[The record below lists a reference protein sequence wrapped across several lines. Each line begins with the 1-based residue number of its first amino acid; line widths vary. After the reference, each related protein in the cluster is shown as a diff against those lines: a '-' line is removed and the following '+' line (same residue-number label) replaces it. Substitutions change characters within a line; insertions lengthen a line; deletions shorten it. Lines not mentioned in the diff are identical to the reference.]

1 MKRKIIGILALAVL
15 ALLAGIYYHY
25 ANQPKNIFDEI
36 YQETQ
41 KTYQSNNILGNIKGF
56 DIDNIWPT
64 DDPNIVKTPSGQ
76 YIESVISNGYS
87 NVRIGF
93 NFGQNRKTVSI
104 SFKKELD
111 SKVSLSLWSMYSA
124 KDQTLTKT
132 IEILI
137 KENDSTNYID
147 DESEVKS
154 YLKKYGITTKD
165 LDGYYDKIVNQKVL
179 KDWCSI
185 YDSKFSPT
193 DYGDVTVKTQ
203 WENW

>member
-1 MKRKIIGILALAVL
+1 MKKKIISLAILCVL
-15 ALLAGIYYHY
+15 ALSAGIYYYVH
-25 ANQPKNIFDEI
+25 QPKNIFDEI

-41 KTYQSNNILGNIKGF
+41 KTYRSNNILGQ
-56 DIDNIWPT
+56 IDNFKIRGSWPT
-64 DDPNIVKTPSGQ
+64 DSDSYKYTPFGT
-76 YIESVISNGYS
+76 YEIEEENNYS
-87 NVRIGF
+87 NIRIGF
-93 NFGQNRKTVSI
+93 NFRLTQKTVSI

-154 YLKKYGITTKD
+154 YLKKNT
-165 LDGYYDKIVNQKVL
+165 VSQQK
-179 KDWCSI
+179 
-185 YDSKFSPT
+185 T
-193 DYGDVTVKTQ
+193 
-203 WENW
+203 

>member
-1 MKRKIIGILALAVL
+1 MRKKIISLAIICVL
-15 ALLAGIYYHY
+15 ALSAGIYYYVH
-25 ANQPKNIFDEI
+25 QPKNIFDEI

-64 DDPNIVKTPSGQ
+64 DDSNISQAPFGKYKKNSTD
-76 YIESVISNGYS
+76 YS
-87 NVRIGF
+87 DITIGF
-93 NFGQNRKTVSI
+93 NFKSNSRLSSI
-104 SFKKELD
+104 TFEKNITSQVAIKIWSKYTTNNKFLKKYVKIVLKNGN
-111 SKVSLSLWSMYSA
+111 S
-124 KDQTLTKT
+124 
-132 IEILI
+132 
-137 KENDSTNYID
+137 NNYID
-147 DESEVKS
+147 NESEVKS

-165 LDGYYDKIVNQKVL
+165 LDSYYDKIVNQKVL

>member
-1 MKRKIIGILALAVL
+1 
-15 ALLAGIYYHY
+15 
-25 ANQPKNIFDEI
+25 
-36 YQETQ
+36 
-41 KTYQSNNILGNIKGF
+41 
-56 DIDNIWPT
+56 
-64 DDPNIVKTPSGQ
+64 
-76 YIESVISNGYS
+76 
-87 NVRIGF
+87 
-93 NFGQNRKTVSI
+93 
-104 SFKKELD
+104 
-111 SKVSLSLWSMYSA
+111 MYSA

-165 LDGYYDKIVNQKVL
+165 LDSYYDKIVNQKVL

-185 YDSKFSPT
+185 YDSQFSPE
-193 DYGDVTVKTQ
+193 DYGNVTVKTQ

>member
-1 MKRKIIGILALAVL
+1 MKKKIISLAILCVL
-15 ALLAGIYYHY
+15 ALSAGIYYYVH
-25 ANQPKNIFDEI
+25 QPKNIFDEI

-93 NFGQNRKTVSI
+93 NFRLTQKTVSI

-137 KENDSTNYID
+137 KENDSNDYID
-147 DESEVKS
+147 NESEVKS

-165 LDGYYDKIVNQKVL
+165 LDSYYDKIVNQKVL

-185 YDSKFSPT
+185 YDSKFSPEN
-193 DYGDVTVKTQ
+193 YGDVTVKTQ
-203 WENW
+203 WKDW

>member
-15 ALLAGIYYHY
+15 ALSVGIYYHY

-64 DDPNIVKTPSGQ
+64 DDSNIVKTPFGTYNKKSIQGT
-76 YIESVISNGYS
+76 YH
-87 NVRIGF
+87 NVSIDF
-93 NFGQNRKTVSI
+93 NFKKKYETLLI
-104 SFKKELD
+104 SFETRVSSNANIWILSKYNSR
-111 SKVSLSLWSMYSA
+111 SKV
-124 KDQTLTKT
+124 LTKT
-132 IEILI
+132 VQIIL
-137 KENDSTNYID
+137 ENGNHDKYID
-147 DESEVKS
+147 NESEVKS

-185 YDSKFSPT
+185 YDSKFSPE